1 MNNFKKIIGVI
12 SLSFVILQGMAQSTI
27 NPDSVCFGS
36 TSETYWITNNPNST
50 YQWNIDPSTG
60 GIITSGQGTSSID
73 IDWSATSIGLHN
85 AAITLIETDN
95 ATGCS
100 DQISLDVEIL
110 PLPTATIGTDVT
122 ACEGGLIQDLFA
134 IGAQVTWYSD
144 PGLINQVGTGNYY
157 STGQISPGTYT
168 YYATETLN
176 GCEGPSIPIT
186 LTILSSPTVDAGPDN
201 SICQGDIYTLNG
213 SGTNNNG
220 YVWSTSGDGTFSNI
234 NAANPLYTPGVNDIA
249 NGTVI
254 LTLTALGTA
263 PCGDISDDI
272 VLTITPAATANA
284 GIDASICDG
293 DTYVLAAL
301 ATNYSLVT
309 WSSSG
314 DGTFSN
320 VNIVNPVYT
329 PGVNDIANG
338 TLDLTIVAS
347 GNGTCADAIDIMTIT
362 INSLPN
368 PGPIQHN

>member
-1 MNNFKKIIGVI
+1 MNNFKKILGVI
-12 SLSFVILQGMAQSTI
+12 SLFFIIAQGMAQTTL
-27 NPDSVCFGS
+27 NPDSVCLGS
-36 TSETYWITNNPNST
+36 TSESYWITNNPNST

-60 GIITSGQGTSSID
+60 GLITTGQGTSSIEV
-73 IDWSATSIGLHN
+73 DWSATAIGLHTD
-85 AAITLIETDN
+85 AITLIETDN

-100 DQISLDVEIL
+100 NQITLDVEIL
-110 PLPTATIGTDVT
+110 PLPTATIGSNVT
-122 ACEGGLIQDLFA
+122 ACEGALIPDLFA

-144 PGLINQVGTGNYY
+144 AGLINQVGTGNNYT
-157 STGQISPGTYT
+157 TGQTSAGTYT

-186 LTILSSPTVDAGPDN
+186 LTISASPTVDAGLDN
-201 SICQGDIYTLNG
+201 SICQGDTYTLTG
-213 SGTNNNG
+213 TVTNNNG

-234 NAANPLYTPGVNDIA
+234 NASNPLYTPGVNDIA

-254 LTLTALGTA
+254 LTLTALGNA
-263 PCGDISDDI
+263 PCIDVSDDM
-272 VLTITPAATANA
+272 VLTITPVAIANA
-284 GIDASICDG
+284 GVDDIICAG
-293 DTYVLAAL
+293 DTYTLAAT
-301 ATNYSLVT
+301 ATNYSLLT
-309 WSSSG
+309 WSTSG

-320 VNIVNPVYT
+320 VNILNPIYT

-347 GNGTCADAIDIMTIT
+347 GNGTCADATDIMTIT